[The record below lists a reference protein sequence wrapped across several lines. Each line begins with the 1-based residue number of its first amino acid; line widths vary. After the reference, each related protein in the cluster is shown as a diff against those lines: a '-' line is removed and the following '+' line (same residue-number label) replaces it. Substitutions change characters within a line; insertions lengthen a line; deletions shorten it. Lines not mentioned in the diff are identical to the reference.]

1 MRVAY
6 FTNQYPAVSHTFIR
20 REIRAIEALGVTVCR
35 YALRPGENLVDVEDK
50 KEEGQ
55 TRYILKAGA
64 VEIVRCFVAMLV
76 TRPLAMGQ
84 AIQQT
89 FKIGWRSERGIFR
102 HLIYVAEAAMLAC
115 WCRRDAIEHLHAH
128 FGTNSA
134 AIAMLASRLSGI
146 PYSFTAHGP
155 EEFDKQSLIGLVEK
169 FRHAAFVVAVC
180 SYGRS
185 QFYRYIDRKDW
196 HKVQVIH
203 CGLEPAIFGAA
214 QPLPRVRRLVFVG
227 RLSEQKGG
235 LLLIEAA
242 QRLASR
248 RDDFEL
254 VIAGDGDMRAD
265 IDALIKSYNLQARVR
280 ITGWIDAQRVQ
291 GEILAAQALV
301 LPSFAEGLPVV
312 IMEAMA
318 LKRPVIST
326 YVAGIPELVRPDEHG
341 WLVPAGD
348 VEALVEAMQDCLDAP
363 VEKLARMGEAAQKR
377 VRLRHSVDIEAAKL
391 VRLFKTA
398 FMEGANDADA
408 PTPTASAAGRT
419 RHETPTASAAKVD
432 RS

>member
-1 MRVAY
+1 VRVAY

-20 REIRAIEALGVTVCR
+20 REIRAIEALGVVVCR
-35 YALRPGENLVDVEDK
+35 YALRPGENLVDLEDK

-55 TRYILKAGA
+55 TRYILRAGA
-64 VEIVRCFVAMLV
+64 AEIVRCFVAMLIA
-76 TRPLAMGQ
+76 RPLAMGQ

-102 HLIYVAEAAMLAC
+102 HLIYVAEAAVLAY
-115 WCRRDAIEHLHAH
+115 WCRRDAIAHLHAH

-155 EEFDKQSLIGLVEK
+155 EEFDKQSLIGLAEK
-169 FRHAAFVVAVC
+169 FRHSTFVVAVC

-185 QFYRYIDRKDW
+185 QLYRYIERKHW

-203 CGLEPAIFGAA
+203 CGLEPAIFAAA
-214 QPLPRVRRLVFVG
+214 QPPPGVHRLVFVG

-242 QRLASR
+242 QRLAAQ

-291 GEILAAQALV
+291 REILAAQALV

-318 LKRPVIST
+318 LKRPIIST
-326 YVAGIPELVRPDEHG
+326 FVAGIPELVRSGEHG

-363 VEKLARMGEAAQKR
+363 VEKLVRMGEAAQER

-391 VRLFKTA
+391 VKLF
-398 FMEGANDADA
+398 EGAIAKGRSANETAPLTADDMA
-408 PTPTASAAGRT
+408 PGPT
-419 RHETPTASAAKVD
+419 
-432 RS
+432 